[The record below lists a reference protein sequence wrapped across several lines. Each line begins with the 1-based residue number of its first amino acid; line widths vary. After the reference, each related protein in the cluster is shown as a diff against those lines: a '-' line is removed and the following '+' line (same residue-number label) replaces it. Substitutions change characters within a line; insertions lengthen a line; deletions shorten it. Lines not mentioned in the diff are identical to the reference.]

1 MVKDILREIKANL
14 FQFIALTLITMLGV
28 GFFVGIQVTGYDM
41 RQTANTYMEEKSVFD
56 YNLKHPLGID
66 EPMIDDIGSI
76 IGGSLSPVLEDD
88 MFARGGK
95 LDDVLKVFE
104 YNDST
109 KNDLSLLEGR
119 LPNNANEV
127 VIDYVMKDLFDI
139 RLNDTIKLSK
149 HQVFKSTEVT
159 VVGFVEST
167 LFMNLER
174 GQSQLGVGKVVG
186 FVYGLDLPLVN
197 DDVVFTSLRIS
208 GAKVD
213 DVKRALEMKSD
224 DISNDRLN
232 RLLKPERDKLKKAQ
246 SQLNDNKSVA
256 FKEIANAKSE
266 IESGERELEQAY
278 NELER
283 GINALAGTTLTG
295 SFENRLD
302 VVKSNHK
309 QIKTL
314 LETGIAN
321 LEARIAESDNEII
334 KETLQSQLDEAVS
347 ELEAVNEEY
356 ESGIKQVESG
366 IQTYNYNKE
375 KLETGRLEILEKEKQ
390 VINEFEKAQNTIDQ
404 AQKELESQEAG
415 ELMIFDR
422 EDTIIGYREF
432 YDDSNR
438 IEKIG
443 KVFPIIFFFVSILVT
458 LSTVTRL
465 IEKNRMEMGVYKAL
479 GYSSLRTSMKYIMF
493 SALSWLLGSLL
504 GLYFGF
510 YFIPG
515 IIYDAYRIMYQ
526 TPELVDGIVMSY
538 AVVPLGLS
546 FISSVVVTFVKSY
559 GVSRERTANLLRPVP
574 PKGGQRIFLEKIS
587 FIWERLSFL
596 YKVSFRNLFRN
607 KTRFLM
613 TILGVGGTTGLLIVG
628 FGLSHSI
635 YSIVDKQFDEVIQYD
650 GLIYYDTLDFEKDS
664 FTDSVD
670 LYVEGVK
677 IEGHEVSIYSAENLN
692 HLGNFIT
699 MADRKRSELLD
710 YDETDVILSEKIA
723 RLLRVQVGD
732 DLEIRVDNR
741 TVKLSVDAITENYAN
756 HFIYMSQDRLEEA
769 LGYRP
774 STNMMLFKTDVE
786 DHGKLAKDIMEND
799 GVLAIQF
806 LDEIASTYKDMMQ
819 NFDVVIWVVVISALA
834 LEVLV
839 LVNLISMN
847 MSEREKELATLKVLG
862 FKKQELAT
870 YVLRENIILT
880 LMASIFGFLFG
891 KLLHYFVITQAEIDM
906 VMFNYELRL
915 FSYIGAFALTM
926 GISIVTNFLM
936 ARRANRVNMSEAL
949 KTFDE

>member
-76 IGGSLSPVLEDD
+76 IGGSLAPVLEDD

-232 RLLKPERDKLKKAQ
+232 RLLKPEKDKLKKAQ

-356 ESGIKQVESG
+356 ESGIKQLNLEF
-366 IQTYNYNKE
+366 
-375 KLETGRLEILEKEKQ
+375 KLIIIIKRSLKQ
-390 VINEFEKAQNTIDQ
+390 V
-404 AQKELESQEAG
+404 G
-415 ELMIFDR
+415 
-422 EDTIIGYREF
+422 
-432 YDDSNR
+432 
-438 IEKIG
+438 
-443 KVFPIIFFFVSILVT
+443 
-458 LSTVTRL
+458 
-465 IEKNRMEMGVYKAL
+465 
-479 GYSSLRTSMKYIMF
+479 
-493 SALSWLLGSLL
+493 
-504 GLYFGF
+504 
-510 YFIPG
+510 
-515 IIYDAYRIMYQ
+515 
-526 TPELVDGIVMSY
+526 
-538 AVVPLGLS
+538 
-546 FISSVVVTFVKSY
+546 
-559 GVSRERTANLLRPVP
+559 
-574 PKGGQRIFLEKIS
+574 
-587 FIWERLSFL
+587 
-596 YKVSFRNLFRN
+596 
-607 KTRFLM
+607 
-613 TILGVGGTTGLLIVG
+613 
-628 FGLSHSI
+628 
-635 YSIVDKQFDEVIQYD
+635 
-650 GLIYYDTLDFEKDS
+650 
-664 FTDSVD
+664 
-670 LYVEGVK
+670 
-677 IEGHEVSIYSAENLN
+677 
-692 HLGNFIT
+692 
-699 MADRKRSELLD
+699 
-710 YDETDVILSEKIA
+710 
-723 RLLRVQVGD
+723 
-732 DLEIRVDNR
+732 
-741 TVKLSVDAITENYAN
+741 
-756 HFIYMSQDRLEEA
+756 
-769 LGYRP
+769 
-774 STNMMLFKTDVE
+774 
-786 DHGKLAKDIMEND
+786 
-799 GVLAIQF
+799 
-806 LDEIASTYKDMMQ
+806 
-819 NFDVVIWVVVISALA
+819 
-834 LEVLV
+834 
-839 LVNLISMN
+839 
-847 MSEREKELATLKVLG
+847 
-862 FKKQELAT
+862 
-870 YVLRENIILT
+870 
-880 LMASIFGFLFG
+880 
-891 KLLHYFVITQAEIDM
+891 
-906 VMFNYELRL
+906 
-915 FSYIGAFALTM
+915 
-926 GISIVTNFLM
+926 
-936 ARRANRVNMSEAL
+936 
-949 KTFDE
+949 